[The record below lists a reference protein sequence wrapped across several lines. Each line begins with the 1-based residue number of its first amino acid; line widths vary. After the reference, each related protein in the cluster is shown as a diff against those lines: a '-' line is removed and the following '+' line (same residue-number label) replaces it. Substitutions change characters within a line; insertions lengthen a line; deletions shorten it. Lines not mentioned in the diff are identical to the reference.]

1 MAVTL
6 NKGKSNEITLRLVIQ
21 SDEYGREF
29 FDHHDTIDEM
39 LTSIRNVINLA
50 AEDGGERL
58 VGIAVVPVSDYG
70 SEEGYGFGLKTD
82 TGNFA

>member
-6 NKGKSNEITLRLVIQ
+6 NQGKSNEITLRLILQ
-21 SDEYGREF
+21 SAEYEREY

-39 LTSIRNVINLA
+39 LTSIRNVIDLA

-70 SEEGYGFGLKTD
+70 GEDGYGFGLETD
-82 TGNFA
+82 TDNFA